1 MKRRHA
7 ALVSLLL
14 GVAFVFGGLAGI
26 RILRSG
32 GKSSAQPAV
41 KAAAH
46 AAATK
51 RAKALDRYASALHRT
66 LEKRPPRLPAVPH
79 YPHVY
84 IPAVPALPAAPSA
97 TRPAQTRQSRVP
109 AENRATAQKNSA
121 PPVRLH
127 RPSTAPKTPKAAP
140 PQNVTPTTAASTS
153 TPATTTSQGEAPEP
167 NSGEDDSTETTPQG
181 VGDSPED
188 TGDVGG
194 GGDD

>member
-51 RAKALDRYASALHRT
+51 RAKALDRYAAALHRT

-84 IPAVPALPAAPSA
+84 IPAVPALPAVPSA
-97 TRPAQTRQSRVP
+97 TRPAQTRLSRVP
-109 AENRATAQKNSA
+109 AETRATTRTKSA

-140 PQNVTPTTAASTS
+140 QNVTPTTAASTNS
-153 TPATTTSQGEAPEP
+153 APATTTSQGEAPEP
-167 NSGEDDSTETTPQG
+167 TSGEDDSTETTPQG
-181 VGDSPED
+181 VDDSPED